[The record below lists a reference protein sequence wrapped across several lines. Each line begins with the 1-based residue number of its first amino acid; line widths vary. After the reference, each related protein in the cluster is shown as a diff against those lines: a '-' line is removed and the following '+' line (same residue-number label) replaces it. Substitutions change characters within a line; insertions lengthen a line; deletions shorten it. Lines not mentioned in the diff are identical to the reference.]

1 MFVLGFCRMQTSL
14 RINRK
19 SDEKWGMWSSWI
31 FSASG
36 YTMHTDVWH
45 TQSSHWHFPWLL
57 ERLFIGGSRIEQGRG
72 NEFIDMLGRVSANP
86 IIPVSATQNVNS
98 NQPQKRQ
105 WIWEILNPS
114 FLPKKKIQRTH
125 PKATCNKIAP
135 CCAFK
140 EHCKQMATACAPASL
155 RNPRGWARSTGS
167 SCCASPGCDFIRC
180 AGRTQLPRR
189 NPMTRCPFRWF
200 VAHERVYLPTW
211 KP

>member
-36 YTMHTDVWH
+36 YTMHTF
-45 TQSSHWHFPWLL
+45 TLAFPMVTRTLVY
-57 ERLFIGGSRIEQGRG
+57 RRITNRARPWKWIYRHVGEG
-72 NEFIDMLGRVSANP
+72 DPNP

-105 WIWEILNPS
+105 WIWEIINPS
-114 FLPKKKIQRTH
+114 FLPKKKNQRTH

-167 SCCASPGCDFIRC
+167 SCCASRGCDFIRC
-180 AGRTQLPRR
+180 AARTQLPRR